1 MLGCRVYQY
10 VNLWEMVAVLGA
22 CFVEVG
28 KVYAYPPLP
37 TSFLDHYYVYQPIRV
52 VHLPYEVHFLKLA
65 DLFSNG
71 LISFRCEYSF
81 FLSDREKGRRYIQPM
96 YDD

>member
-1 MLGCRVYQY
+1 MPGCRVYWY
-10 VNLWEMVAVLGA
+10 VDSWERVAVLGA
-22 CFVEVG
+22 CSIEVG

-37 TSFLDHYYVYQPIRV
+37 TSFLDHYYVFQPVRV
-52 VHLPYEVHFLKLA
+52 VHLPYEVRFLKLA

-71 LISFRCEYSF
+71 LVSFQGEYSF